1 MQAPSRYAPLY
12 FRTDRPASVWLET
25 LRATVAELDREVL
38 VSGETTL
45 DREAE
50 KLLAA
55 PRFLM
60 AILTS
65 FALFAAL
72 LAALGI
78 YGVTAYAVQQRER
91 EVAIRVALGATPGAI
106 LRLFMRQG
114 GLVLAIGIVGG
125 LFAAAAVANPLASQL
140 HGVTPFDVGTLVGA
154 CAVMAA
160 IGALAIL
167 WPARRAAQQDP
178 LRALNEN

>member
-55 PRFLM
+55 PRFLT
-60 AILTS
+60 AILTG
-65 FALFAAL
+65 FA
-72 LAALGI
+72 
-78 YGVTAYAVQQRER
+78 
-91 EVAIRVALGATPGAI
+91 
-106 LRLFMRQG
+106 
-114 GLVLAIGIVGG
+114 
-125 LFAAAAVANPLASQL
+125 LFAAAAVAKNLASQL
-140 HGVTPFDVGTLVGA
+140 HGVTPFDVVTFVGA
-154 CAVMAA
+154 CDVMAA
-160 IGALAIL
+160 IGLLAVL

-178 LRALNEN
+178 LSALNEN